1 MADDELSI
9 FDDDNTHGGQAGDG
23 RAPEGAASARGAEGA
38 TDARH
43 AGGSG
48 RSRGRRA
55 LLVAVAILGVVVIA
69 VAVVVGYYAKT
80 VDNALSQAPR
90 ADLLPAVTPSGSGAA
105 GVPSTSPG
113 DAMNIV
119 VMGSDSRGTD
129 RGRSDTLIVMHINAD
144 RQKVYLIS
152 FPRDMWV
159 PIPGYGKAKINA
171 AYSWGGPVLTIRTLQ
186 ELTNVQMDHAVITD
200 FTGFTALVDEIG
212 GVTVVNNQ
220 ASASDGVTFPKGTIT
235 LNGKNALIYTRERYD
250 LKNGDLDRAARQRD
264 VITAIFNK
272 VLTPE
277 VLANPAKFNRVA
289 QKIAPNVTVDSG
301 FTNAAIEGLALSMRV
316 TSISDVRSLQAPISG
331 FGVSSD
337 GQDYDVV
344 NTVQMAQLSSAIA
357 NDTMDQYWQAHKNDP
372 PITAP

>member
-9 FDDDNTHGGQAGDG
+9 FDDDNSPDEQSGGG
-23 RAPEGAASARGAEGA
+23 RAAEGAAGSAGAA
-38 TDARH
+38 APRH

-48 RSRGRRA
+48 RRRGRRA
-55 LLVAVAILGVVVIA
+55 LLGALAILGAVLVAIA
-69 VAVVVGYYAKT
+69 IVVGYYAKS

-90 ADLLPAVTPSGSGAA
+90 ADLLPTVTPSGGGTPAD
-105 GVPSTSPG
+105 VPTTSPG
-113 DAMNIV
+113 DAVNIV

-159 PIPGYGKAKINA
+159 PIPGYGEAKINA

-200 FTGFTALVDEIG
+200 FAGFTALVDEIG

-220 ASASDGVTFPKGTIT
+220 ASASDGVTFPKGTIH
-235 LNGKNALIYTRERYD
+235 LNGKDALIYTRERYD

-277 VLANPAKFNRVA
+277 ILANPAKFNRVA

-301 FTNAAIEGLALSMRV
+301 FTNSAIEKLALSMRV

-331 FGVSSD
+331 FGRSSD

-344 NTVQMAQLSSAIA
+344 NTKQMAELSSAIA
-357 NDTMDQYWQAHKNDP
+357 NDTMDQYWEAHKNDP
-372 PITAP
+372 RITAP

>member
-9 FDDDNTHGGQAGDG
+9 FDDDTHGERTGDG
-23 RAPEGAASARGAEGA
+23 QAPEGAASAPGAQGA
-38 TDARH
+38 TASRH
-43 AGGSG
+43 DRGPGH
-48 RSRGRRA
+48 RGRRA
-55 LLVAVAILGVVVIA
+55 LLVAVAVLGVVVIA

-105 GVPSTSPG
+105 DVPSTSPG
-113 DAMNIV
+113 DAVNIV

-159 PIPGYGKAKINA
+159 PIPGYGDAKINA

-186 ELTNVQMDHAVITD
+186 ELTNVQMDHAVVTD
-200 FTGFTALVDEIG
+200 FTGFTALVDDIG
-212 GVTVVNNQ
+212 GITVYNNQ
-220 ASASDGVTFPKGTIT
+220 ASASSGVTFPKGTIT
-235 LNGKNALIYTRERYD
+235 LNGKDALIYTRERYD

-277 VLANPAKFNRVA
+277 ILANPAKFKRVA

-301 FTNAAIEGLALSMRV
+301 FTNATIEKLALSMRV
-316 TSISDVRSLQAPISG
+316 TSIADVRSLQAPISG
-331 FGVSSD
+331 FGRSSD

-344 NTVQMAQLSSAIA
+344 NTKQMAELSSAIA
-357 NDTMDQYWQAHKNDP
+357 NDTMDQYWQAHRNDP
-372 PITAP
+372 RITAP